1 MRWINTDDKD
11 DKEGKGEARGQGSRG
26 RRGWISQYRPS
37 FGGVGTFSHHQ
48 SFYREWIRILDCGQ
62 GRIDSVKINPSLP
75 MMRE

>member
-1 MRWINTDDKD
+1 MIFGNVFQH
-11 DKEGKGEARGQGSRG
+11 GGGGG
-26 RRGWISQYRPS
+26 LY
-37 FGGVGTFSHHQ
+37 FGGVRTFSHHQ